1 MRKKVL
7 LTPKQ
12 KETIDQKFKDQRT
25 LNKIKAEIL
34 KWQNKYG
41 RKFKI

>member
-12 KETIDQKFKDQRT
+12 KETIDRKIREHKALKEIRET
-25 LNKIKAEIL
+25 LKNYRSKK
-34 KWQNKYG
+34 Q
-41 RKFKI
+41 